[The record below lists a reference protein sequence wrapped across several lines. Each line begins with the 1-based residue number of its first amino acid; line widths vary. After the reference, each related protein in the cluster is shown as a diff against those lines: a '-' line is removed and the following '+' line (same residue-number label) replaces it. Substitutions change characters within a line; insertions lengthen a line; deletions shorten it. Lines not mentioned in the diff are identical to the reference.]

1 MVVAVT
7 RFDWRALEN
16 DLTGALVRAVSAL
29 VADHTDERYYAA
41 ALWLLYR
48 ETDGPIRLPL
58 LAVNS
63 EQALD
68 RLPAAE
74 RDDVRW
80 SPAGWEYDD
89 VDWLSDVV
97 AHRWEHDLA
106 AHARRGTVAQWDAT
120 FDRFVTALVT
130 VCRRASR
137 GLGGVPVVVLDAEL
151 HETVVPRILTKAQ
164 ISRMFPE
171 LDERAR
177 ARSELAALPPD
188 RQAAHL
194 VGLLGTFDGPI
205 GSEDAEKLLRDL
217 GPAAVPALLPRLT
230 VPDKGWQA
238 AKILADI
245 GLADDTV
252 VQALATA
259 LHRTH
264 GADRSWVV
272 SALSRLGRLDIV
284 LAAPG
289 PPGDVATAVTAPYRS
304 FRNHSSAPR
313 PLDYGPLERAIEER
327 PDLLAAIES
336 ELSPG
341 TPMCDIGAAEVD
353 EALRGTESAHAL
365 VRRHA
370 VTVLG
375 ERRLGA
381 AVGHRV
387 LPVLARRAA
396 DDPDPVVRRLSVLG
410 LRWWG
415 RQGRAYLDV
424 GRAACQDPDGSV
436 RVAAQGWLDEAGGR

>member
-16 DLTGALVRAVSAL
+16 DLADALVRAVSAL
-29 VADHTDERYYAA
+29 VADRHDERFYAA

-48 ETDGPIRLPL
+48 ETDGPIRLPM
-58 LAVNS
+58 LAVNT
-63 EQALD
+63 EQALG
-68 RLPAAE
+68 RLPADE
-74 RDDVRW
+74 RDDLRW
-80 SPAGWEYDD
+80 SPADWEYDD
-89 VDWLSDVV
+89 VDWLSGDV
-97 AHRWEHDLA
+97 ARRWEHDLA

-130 VCRRASR
+130 VCRRARR
-137 GLGGVPVVVLDAEL
+137 GLGGLPVVVLDAEL
-151 HETVVPRILTKAQ
+151 HATVVPRILTKAETR
-164 ISRMFPE
+164 RMFPE
-171 LDERAR
+171 LDEQTR

-205 GSEDAEKLLRDL
+205 GSEDAETALRDL

-230 VPDKGWQA
+230 VDGEGWQA

-252 VQALATA
+252 VQALAAA
-259 LHRTH
+259 LHRTN
-264 GADRSWVV
+264 GADRSWVA

-304 FRNHSSAPR
+304 FRDHASAPR
-313 PLDYGPLERAIEER
+313 PLDYAPLERAIEDR
-327 PDLLAAIES
+327 PDLLAMLES

-341 TPMCDIGAAEVD
+341 TPMCQIGAAEVD
-353 EALRGTESAHAL
+353 EALRGTGSPHPL

-381 AVGHRV
+381 AAGRRV

-415 RQGRAYLDV
+415 RQGQAYLDV
-424 GRAACQDPDGSV
+424 GRTACGDPDGSV
-436 RVAAQGWLDEAGGR
+436 RVAAQGWLDEAGG

>member
-1 MVVAVT
+1 MVVAVA
-7 RFDWRALEN
+7 RLDWRALEN
-16 DLTGALVRAVSAL
+16 DLTDALVGAVSAL
-29 VADHTDERYYAA
+29 VAEHRDERFYAV

-48 ETDGPIRLPL
+48 ESDGPIRLPV
-58 LAVNS
+58 LAVNT

-68 RLPAAE
+68 RLSADE

-80 SPAGWEYDD
+80 SPADWKYED

-97 AHRWEHDLA
+97 ARRWEHDLA

-130 VCRRASR
+130 VCRRARR
-137 GLGGVPVVVLDAEL
+137 GLGGLPVVVLDAEL
-151 HETVVPRILTKAQ
+151 HATVVPRILTKAET
-164 ISRMFPE
+164 RRLFPE
-171 LDERAR
+171 LDEQTRAW
-177 ARSELAALPPD
+177 SELAALPPE
-188 RQAAHL
+188 RQAAYL

-205 GSEDAEKLLRDL
+205 GSQGAEKALRDL

-230 VPDKGWQA
+230 VDGEAWQA

-252 VQALATA
+252 VQALAAA
-259 LHRTH
+259 LHRTG
-264 GADRSWVV
+264 GADRSWVA

-284 LAAPG
+284 FAAPG

-304 FRNHSSAPR
+304 FRDHSPTPR
-313 PLDYGPLERAIEER
+313 TLDYAPLERAIEER
-327 PDLLAAIES
+327 PDLAAMLEA

-341 TPMCDIGAAEVD
+341 TPMCQIGAAEVN
-353 EALRGTESAHAL
+353 EALRGTGSPHAL

-381 AVGHRV
+381 AVGRRV
-387 LPVLARRAA
+387 LPVLARRAG

-415 RQGRAYLDV
+415 RQGHAYVDV
-424 GRAACQDPDGSV
+424 GRAACDDPDETV
-436 RVAAQGWLDEAGGR
+436 RVAAQGWLDETGG